1 MKEEITLLSLGTQ
14 EENGS
19 IYPLLVNS
27 LWEDKTKNRAY
38 YLANELAK
46 IEGEAFIMPEVSTK
60 YGVFVD
66 NQGTGSVYSSLSTWQ
81 GWEGEDEAVIS
92 IYRLGEIE
100 GTFIDDGNGNLSF
113 TSSDGNIKGI
123 IKINGWNGAAFE
135 ITETTDEVVFSAGE
149 IFEFPFAF

>member
-66 NQGTGSVYSSLSTWQ
+66 NQGTGSVYSSLSTRQ